1 MRMRILLQFLFFVS
15 VLFPFSGQAKVYE
28 VHEVSTLSI
37 NSAITPA
44 TFDYLKY
51 QFETLPK
58 SSLVLIKMNTP
69 GGLLTTTKE
78 IISLIG
84 NNGRPVVIWITPEGA
99 SASSAGAIIASGA
112 HFIFMGPGTNMGA
125 ATPIGMGGDIKESD
139 SRKKA
144 LNDITA
150 LVRSL
155 AELRGKPAKPF
166 EEMITDAKSFTE
178 KESLKLGIIDGI
190 ASDQYQIIS
199 QLADKKT
206 VLNGEE
212 VTLKFSDSLNYVNYS
227 PSVGQSLLEVLANP
241 SVAYILFLLGVA
253 LIYFELQA
261 PGGFVS
267 GSIGAVLLVLS
278 GISFHVLP
286 LDWGAFGLIGVGIVL
301 LVLEIYVTSYGILSI
316 GGLLSLIFGTL
327 FLFHGDTGLISIRY
341 EVLFSTLL
349 GVIVALGILVWYLVR
364 ENKKIKKPSHFFLPV
379 GAEGIAM
386 NSSQVKV
393 NGEIWNAISEDDLSP
408 NSPVVVTEVDPIKL
422 VIKVKSKI

>member
-1 MRMRILLQFLFFVS
+1 M
-15 VLFPFSGQAKVYE
+15 LFPLSGYTKTYE
-28 VHEVSTLSI
+28 VNEVSILSV

-44 TFDYLKY
+44 TFDYLKHR
-51 QFETLPK
+51 FDTLPK
-58 SSLVLIKMNTP
+58 SSLVLVKMNTP

-112 HFIFMGPGTNMGA
+112 HFIYMAPGTNMGA

-144 LNDITA
+144 LNDISA

-166 EEMITDAKSFTE
+166 KQMISEAKSFTE
-178 KESLKLGIIDGI
+178 KESLNLKIIDGI
-190 ASDQYQIIS
+190 ATDQYQIVKS
-199 QLADKKT
+199 LSDKKT

-212 VTLKFSDSLNYVNYS
+212 VSLHFNESLNFVNYS
-227 PSVGQSLLEVLANP
+227 PSTGQSLLEVLANP

-261 PGGFVS
+261 PGGFIA
-267 GSIGAVLLVLS
+267 GAIGAVLLVLS

-301 LVLEIYVTSYGILSI
+301 LILEIYITSYGILSI

-327 FLFHGDTGLISIRY
+327 FLFHGDSGLISIRY
-341 EVLFSTLL
+341 EVLLSTLL
-349 GVIVALGILVWYLVR
+349 GVVLAIGILVWYLIR

-379 GAEGIAM
+379 GVTGTVI
-386 NSSQVKV
+386 NPSQVKV
-393 NGEIWNAISEDDLSP
+393 NGEIWNAYSDEELTVDS
-408 NSPVVVTEVDPIKL
+408 SVTVVEVDPIKL
-422 VIKVKSKI
+422 IIKVKNT